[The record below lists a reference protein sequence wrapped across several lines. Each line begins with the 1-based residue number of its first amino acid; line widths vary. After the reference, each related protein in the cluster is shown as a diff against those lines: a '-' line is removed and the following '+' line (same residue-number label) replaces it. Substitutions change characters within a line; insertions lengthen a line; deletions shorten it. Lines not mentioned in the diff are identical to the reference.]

1 MHDPALK
8 LLAPYLQQVSKPTL
22 WYADENALPLMQQ
35 LDIARNHLYIICN
48 RYDIYQLA
56 VKRKFAV
63 EYNDFNTVSCKQPAR
78 ILYRVSKEKSL
89 VHYLLKLSTHCLR
102 GEGELVLTGQKQ
114 DGIKSY
120 HNRLLKTFLC
130 RGYLKKTGSAY
141 AGNYTHFQ
149 SQIANDELAED
160 HYHCLE
166 KVLTGQNKIPFFY
179 SKPGVFG
186 WKKIDQGSEL
196 LLSCLYQQLDAKNT
210 PSQSLLDL
218 GCGYGWL
225 FMNLGC
231 RYQFDKIV
239 ATDNNPAALL
249 CARKNSAAYALNV
262 DVVASDAGDGLT
274 ETFGLIVC
282 NPPFH
287 QGFKHSQTLSR
298 KFINAVADKLDKNG
312 SAFLVVNEFV
322 PVEKLARGCSLE
334 TTLVSQRDGFKL
346 LKLTH

>member
-1 MHDPALK
+1 MHDPALN
-8 LLAPYLQQVSKPTL
+8 LLAPYLQQISKPTL

-35 LDIARNHLYIICN
+35 LDAARNYLYIICN

-56 VKRKFAV
+56 VKKKFAV
-63 EYNDFNTVSCKQPAR
+63 EYNDFNTVPCKQPTR

-89 VHYLLKLSTHCLR
+89 VHYLLKLSAHYLR

-114 DGIKSY
+114 DGIKGY

-130 RGYLKKTGSAY
+130 RGYLKKIGSAY
-141 AGNYTHFQ
+141 VGNYTHFQ
-149 SQIANDELAED
+149 PRMDHELAD
-160 HYHCLE
+160 DNYHCLE
-166 KVLTGQNKIPFFY
+166 KIQTDQSIVPFFY

-186 WKKIDQGSEL
+186 WNKIDRGSEL
-196 LLSCLYQQLDAKNT
+196 LLSCLHQQLDAKNT

-225 FMNLGC
+225 FINLGRC
-231 RYQFDKIV
+231 YQFDKIV

-249 CARKNSAAYALNV
+249 CAQKNSDAYGLNA
-262 DVVASDAGDGLT
+262 DVVASDAGDNLT
-274 ETFGLIVC
+274 ETFDLIVC

-298 KFINAVADKLDKNG
+298 KFINAVAGKLDKNG
-312 SAFLVVNEFV
+312 SAFLVVNQFV
-322 PVEKLARGCSLE
+322 PIEKIARDCFLK
-334 TTLVSQRDGFKL
+334 TTLLCQRDGFKL